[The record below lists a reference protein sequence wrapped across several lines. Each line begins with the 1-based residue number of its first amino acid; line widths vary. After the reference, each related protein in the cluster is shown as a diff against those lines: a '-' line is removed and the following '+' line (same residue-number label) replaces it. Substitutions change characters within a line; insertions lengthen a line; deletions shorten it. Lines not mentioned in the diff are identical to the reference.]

1 MKKILS
7 TEQIREADAFSIQH
21 EPIASIDLMERA
33 ARACADRILE
43 LRIDQGRRF
52 RVFCGMG
59 NNGGD
64 GLAIARMLLEAGCAV
79 SAVVIHHQDRPS
91 TDHAANRQRLSALG
105 AEVLDLGSASVPP
118 AIDRR
123 DVVIDALLGSGL
135 SRPVDGI
142 LMRTMEVINASG
154 AQVIAIDV
162 PSGLNADGI
171 IGPGTVAIRA
181 ARTLSFELPKPAFF
195 FAENA
200 PYVGHWEVL
209 PIGLDAAFIGTRPSN
224 HQLLEDKD
232 ASDMLRQR
240 DRFAHKGDFGHALLI
255 AGGKGKMGA
264 AVLAAKACLR
274 SGAGLCTVHLPASG
288 VPIMQAAAP
297 EAMCSAGEDP
307 DLLNGLPGL
316 APFNAMGIGPGIGTD
331 VRTAA
336 MMKLLIQE
344 IRVPLVIDADAL
356 NILALN
362 KTWLGFLPPGTILT
376 PHPKEFDRLAGSSPN
391 SIVRLERARENAVK
405 WKVVIV
411 LKGAHTAICD
421 PNGQVTFN
429 PTGNPGMARGGSGDV
444 LTGLLA
450 GLLAQGYPPLDAGR
464 LGAYLHGLAGDLAAA
479 DLGMDG
485 MTAIDLVEHL
495 PVAWRRLRD
504 GAG

>member
-33 ARACADRILE
+33 ARACAERILE
-43 LRIDQGRRF
+43 LGIDRRRRF

-64 GLAIARMLLEAGCAV
+64 GLAIARMLLEAGYTV
-79 SAVVIHHQDRPS
+79 SAVVIHHLDRPS
-91 TDHAANRQRLSALG
+91 TDQAVNRQRLSALG
-105 AEVLDLGSASVPP
+105 VEVLDLGPGAVPP
-118 AIDRR
+118 AIDRSE
-123 DVVIDALLGSGL
+123 VVIDAMLGSGL
-135 SRPVDGI
+135 SRPVDG
-142 LMRTMEVINASG
+142 LLRGTMELINASG

-171 IGPGTVAIRA
+171 IAPGTVAIRA
-181 ARTLSFELPKPAFF
+181 DRTLSLELPKLAFF

-200 PYVGHWEVL
+200 PYVGKWDLL
-209 PIGLDAAFIGTRPSN
+209 PIGLDAAFIGTRPSH
-224 HQLLEDKD
+224 HQLLEEKD
-232 ASDMLRQR
+232 ARAMLLPRH
-240 DRFAHKGDFGHALLI
+240 RFAHKGDFGHALLI

-288 VPIMQAAAP
+288 VPIMQAAVP

-307 DLLNGLPGL
+307 DLLNGLPLL
-316 APFNAMGIGPGIGTD
+316 APFNAMGIGPGMGTA

-344 IRVPLVIDADAL
+344 AHVPLVIDADAL
-356 NILALN
+356 NILAMN
-362 KTWLGFLPPGTILT
+362 KTWLGFLPRGTILT
-376 PHPKEFDRLAGSSPN
+376 PHPKEFDRLAGNSPN
-391 SIVRLERARENAVK
+391 GIVRLERARENAVK
-405 WKVVIV
+405 WNTVIV
-411 LKGAHTAICD
+411 LKGAFTAICD

-429 PTGNPGMARGGSGDV
+429 PTGNPGMAKGGSGDV

-450 GLLAQGYPPLDAGR
+450 GLLAQGYPPLDAAR

-479 DLGMDG
+479 ELGMDG
-485 MTAIDLVEHL
+485 MTAIDLVGHL
-495 PVAWRRLRD
+495 PVAWRRLRE
-504 GAG
+504 GVA